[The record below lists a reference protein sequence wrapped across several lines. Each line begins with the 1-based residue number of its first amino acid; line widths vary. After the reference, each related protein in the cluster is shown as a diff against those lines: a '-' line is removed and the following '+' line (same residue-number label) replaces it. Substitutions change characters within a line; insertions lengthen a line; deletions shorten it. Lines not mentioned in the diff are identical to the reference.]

1 MEKNM
6 SAIKK
11 LSGATLAAAAATLL
25 LSGCNST
32 GDTTDTAATMDEAD
46 VKCGGINSCKGT
58 TACATANNACKGQ
71 NSCKGSGW
79 LHMNK
84 SDCEAKGGKVLG

>member
-1 MEKNM
+1 M
-6 SAIKK
+6 SAMKK

-25 LSGCNST
+25 LSACNST
-32 GDTTDTAATMDEAD
+32 GKTDTASVKNEAEI
-46 VKCGGINSCKGT
+46 KCGGINSCKGI

-71 NSCKGSGW
+71 NSCKGQGW
-79 LHMNK
+79 LHMTK

>member
-1 MEKNM
+1 M
-6 SAIKK
+6 SAMKK
-11 LSGATLAAAAATLL
+11 LSGATLAAAAAALL

-32 GDTTDTAATMDEAD
+32 GNTDTASTMSEAE
-46 VKCGGINSCKGT
+46 VKCGGINACKGT

-71 NSCKGSGW
+71 NSCKGQGW
-79 LHMNK
+79 IHMNQ